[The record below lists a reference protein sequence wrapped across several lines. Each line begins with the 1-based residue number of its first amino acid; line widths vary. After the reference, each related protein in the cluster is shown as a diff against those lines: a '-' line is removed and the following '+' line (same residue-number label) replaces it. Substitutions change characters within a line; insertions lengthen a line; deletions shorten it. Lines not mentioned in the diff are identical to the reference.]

1 MANYKTSWSKSW
13 YDFEED
19 YYSRKKSKKY
29 NNWYSFNNS
38 EWNYWGNNKK
48 ENEDINLCIIEPDG
62 YITPSNFDIVGKKIL
77 CGKKEYIGS
86 RNNYSYAWSSTDI
99 EKESSIF
106 IKNMSRYFY
115 HSLLENEDYF
125 VNSIKNE
132 DKDKYEKIIDRVKD
146 IKLPYS
152 TPLEKAVFIH
162 NKIYKEKKNKDNS
175 IDDIL
180 SPKKLMTVLEQ
191 LNLNTDAYNDKELD
205 NTLNKILMP
214 GGLLGGT
221 GYDSNKNNEGYE
233 INRNALSKINLI
245 DKISLIK
252 SWGDSF
258 KISKE
263 IKKEA
268 VYNSDK
274 KEYMNMTSIEQ
285 IVNMDLYQILFP
297 NFKYKLATNNLHIN
311 VPVKKEEKKQKIIM
325 MIDDSGSMHVKEKIE
340 WVLALLIDRLNE
352 CKKEEAELFVTKFEY
367 SPNENKFRFYHVYN
381 EESFENFIKIF
392 KYNPRGGDTNI
403 GRHIDYIAD
412 EINIHKKLHNLNIDL
427 SKEKVEILIL
437 NDGQDVY

>member
-1 MANYKTSWSKSW
+1 MANYKTSWNKSW

-19 YYSRKKSKKY
+19 YYSRKKSKNDKKY

-38 EWNYWGNNKK
+38 EWNYWGNDKK

-77 CGKKEYIGS
+77 CGKKEYS
-86 RNNYSYAWSSTDI
+86 YVNNRNNYSYAWSSTDI

-162 NKIYKEKKNKDNS
+162 NKIYKEKENIDKS
-175 IDDIL
+175 IDDVL
-180 SPKKLMTVLEQ
+180 SPKKLITVLEQ

-205 NTLNKILMP
+205 NTLNKVLMP

-233 INRNALSKINLI
+233 VNRNALSKINLI

-325 MIDDSGSMHVKEKIE
+325 MIDDSGFVK
-340 WVLALLIDRLNE
+340 
-352 CKKEEAELFVTKFEY
+352 F
-367 SPNENKFRFYHVYN
+367 
-381 EESFENFIKIF
+381 
-392 KYNPRGGDTNI
+392 
-403 GRHIDYIAD
+403 
-412 EINIHKKLHNLNIDL
+412 
-427 SKEKVEILIL
+427 
-437 NDGQDVY
+437 